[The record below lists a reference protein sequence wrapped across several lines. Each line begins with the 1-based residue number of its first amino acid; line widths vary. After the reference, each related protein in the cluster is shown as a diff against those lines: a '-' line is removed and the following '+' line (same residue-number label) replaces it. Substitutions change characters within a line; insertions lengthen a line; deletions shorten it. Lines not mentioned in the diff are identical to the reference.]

1 LFSRTDVRVED
12 VMAAGLL
19 LVLVVLIGVRGVATR
34 LLTID
39 EGFWDMSFI
48 AAPLALLVF
57 GASFRY
63 AFRRE
68 GQESRPIRAIAG
80 FLRDWLP
87 FLVFLVSYESFG
99 LDSTTAVLGADRDAA
114 LLRLDETLFG
124 ASPAITL
131 QRIAFP
137 LLTDAMTVFYFLHLV
152 LPPVLALVLYRSDR
166 RLFREFLLAILVCG
180 FLGYVGYALVP
191 AAGPQVAF
199 PERYDAPLTGRLYAP
214 VTGLVDAARAPRD
227 AFPSLH
233 VGLSSVVLYY
243 AWKRGRTAF
252 FVALPFVL
260 GNWFSTL
267 YLRFHYMV
275 DVIAG
280 WLVAAAAIAL
290 VGRLLR
296 LETRLKGLAGL
307 APAVA
312 AVPGRTP

>member
-1 LFSRTDVRVED
+1 
-12 VMAAGLL
+12 
-19 LVLVVLIGVRGVATR
+19 
-34 LLTID
+34 
-39 EGFWDMSFI
+39 
-48 AAPLALLVF
+48 
-57 GASFRY
+57 
-63 AFRRE
+63 
-68 GQESRPIRAIAG
+68 
-80 FLRDWLP
+80 
-87 FLVFLVSYESFG
+87 
-99 LDSTTAVLGADRDAA
+99 
-114 LLRLDETLFG
+114 
-124 ASPAITL
+124 
-131 QRIAFP
+131 
-137 LLTDAMTVFYFLHLV
+137 MTVFYFLHLV

-307 APAVA
+307 APDVA
-312 AVPGRTP
+312 AIPGRTP